1 MTLSIVDHEDLKP
14 IEEFTKLYEREI
26 DKQKH
31 NYSVVIGAYKA
42 LLYKYE
48 DLLLYMKKCK
58 AEKSEEKER
67 LN

>member
-14 IEEFTKLYEREI
+14 VEELTKLYEREI

-31 NYSVVIGAYKA
+31 NYSVVIGAYKT
-42 LLYKYE
+42 LLDKYK

-58 AEKSEEKER
+58 AEKSEEKEK